1 MGDLSISQTDYM
13 NTVPGGGFR
22 GSAEYFFPTTS
33 VHSFGLKLYTGK
45 EFLYGR
51 DKHKTPDYFRTN
63 LLLLGLGASYALET
77 NGQFFPFASA
87 GFSYQGFHID
97 GIGEKNKA
105 GNSPNYK
112 SLGLDGEIGV
122 NIALSRSLL
131 LSLSGAY
138 HFLPGDYLD
147 GYSSGKYTDF
157 YITASVGI
165 SYAIT
170 FGSRYKK
177 VETKSPRQLPEQK
190 TTNPPIAIKN
200 TPKTLKESKQNSSDT
215 GKVNDSKSLTINI
228 SDFDSLSHRLKKVEK
243 LSDIPTI
250 KDTVSQRQQ
259 TKLSYKDEVLDKEKT
274 MNSNLPSTIRKK
286 SNSST
291 DKAEKERTK
300 GNQESI
306 KKTKL
311 AMKNPESKT
320 PEHDA
325 TTTKNKKSKIDE
337 SEKEMETEEVT
348 GPSKTARSPKEIL
361 LHGELTFVRDET
373 TIQPEAYSKLD
384 EVARTIKANPGAK
397 WKIEAY
403 TDNHGSEKELQQFSL
418 KRAQAILKY
427 LTKKG
432 ISPTQFKVEGKGS
445 KDPIEDNSNVWGR
458 MMNRRVIIK
467 RVE

>member
-1 MGDLSISQTDYM
+1 M

-22 GSAEYFFPTTS
+22 GSAEYYFPTTS

-63 LLLLGLGASYALET
+63 LLLLGFGASYALET

-112 SLGLDGEIGV
+112 SLGIDGELGV
-122 NIALSRSLL
+122 NIALSKSLL

-147 GYSSGKYTDF
+147 GFSSGKYTDF

-170 FGSRYKK
+170 FGSKYKK
-177 VETKSPRQLPEQK
+177 AETKPPRQLPEPK
-190 TTNPPIAIKN
+190 TTNPPIAN
-200 TPKTLKESKQNSSDT
+200 NVPKTLSENKQNSDT
-215 GKVNDSKSLTINI
+215 GKTNENKSLTINI

-259 TKLSYKDEVLDKEKT
+259 TKLSYNDEVPGKEKT
-274 MNSNLPSTIRKK
+274 MNSNLPATIRKK
-286 SNSST
+286 SNSSS
-291 DKAEKERTK
+291 DKTEKERTK
-300 GNQESI
+300 ANQESI

-311 AMKNPESKT
+311 AIKT
-320 PEHDA
+320 PEHES
-325 TTTKNKKSKIDE
+325 TTIKNKKSKIDD
-337 SEKEMETEEVT
+337 SEKEMTTGEVT
-348 GPSKTARSPKEIL
+348 GPSKNARSPKEIL

-373 TIQPEAYSKLD
+373 TIQPEAYAKLD
-384 EVARTIKANPGAK
+384 EVARTIKANPGTK

-403 TDNHGSEKELQQFSL
+403 TDNHGNEKELQLFSL